1 MKRPPTQFLESLL
14 VFLVPSLV
22 LFSLRNLVFR
32 RLIIDTN
39 EHRGGT
45 GSQRPLDIVGGSNA
59 DALTEGILIDLPPSQ
74 GKHLAGRGPTDDVV
88 SQNSIF
94 QGRVEESA
102 GLGIVEVRAAQ
113 FLYVIP
119 LFPFCIRTLSQSN
132 TY

>member
-14 VFLVPSLV
+14 VFLCPSLV
-22 LFSLRNLVFR
+22 LFSLPNLVFR

-59 DALTEGILIDLPPSQ
+59 DALAEGIPLNLPP
-74 GKHLAGRGPTDDVV
+74 GRRVHLAGRGPTDDVV

-102 GLGIVEVRAAQ
+102 GLGIVEARVAQ
-113 FLYVIP
+113 IP
-119 LFPFCIRTLSQSN
+119 FWIRTLSQFN